1 MRKTAAILWATLIL
15 AVSYGCSSTSNGG
28 TGAQLPPISAD
39 KLGNTCTG
47 FGTSPGDTAT
57 FKDSADCQGGYC
69 LVDLTGNDI
78 VSYCTA
84 DCDVYS
90 CPSGYVC
97 KAVTLGDAK
106 HACFIDPNAQPDD
119 AGACQQPK
127 GTFTA
132 NVVSRDDSGACPV
145 VADST
150 VSFDPSDAG
159 SACTQKFDPSACT
172 LDRKCSE
179 TDSNGTYATEDV
191 VTVHTG
197 GNLTD
202 VLTVKIT
209 GSGVDETCVYDITYT
224 RN

>member
-1 MRKTAAILWATLIL
+1 MRKPAAILWASLIL
-15 AVSYGCSSTSNGG
+15 AVSYGCSSSTNTGTSN
-28 TGAQLPPISAD
+28 LPPVSAD
-39 KLGNTCTG
+39 KLGEPCSG

-57 FKDSADCQGGYC
+57 FQDTDCGAGIC

-78 VSYCTA
+78 VSYCSA
-84 DCDVYS
+84 DCDKYS

-97 KAVTLGDAK
+97 KPNTLGETK

-119 AGACQQPK
+119 AGACAQPK

-132 NVVSRDDSGACPV
+132 HVVSRDDSGACPV

-150 VSFDPSDAG
+150 VSFDPNDAG
-159 SACTQKFDPSACT
+159 SACTQSWDAAGCT

-179 TDSNGTYATEDV
+179 TDANGTYNTEDV

-209 GSGVDETCVYDITYT
+209 GSGVDETCVYDITYSAK
-224 RN
+224 